1 MATTAQNTVP
11 RPLDAPSTVLEVY
24 QDNGSRFR
32 WQLVA
37 NDGRRLGHSH
47 EGFSCQRD
55 AQQAAEAARECMG
68 AAPIHLD
75 GTSGNP
81 FFGGS
86 S

>member
-11 RPLDAPSTVLEVY
+11 RLLDAPSTVFEVY
-24 QDNGSRFR
+24 EDNGSRFR
-32 WQLVA
+32 WRLVA
-37 NDGRRLGHSH
+37 NDGRCLGHSH

-55 AQQAAEAARECMG
+55 AQQAAELVRECMG

-81 FFGGS
+81 FFAGS